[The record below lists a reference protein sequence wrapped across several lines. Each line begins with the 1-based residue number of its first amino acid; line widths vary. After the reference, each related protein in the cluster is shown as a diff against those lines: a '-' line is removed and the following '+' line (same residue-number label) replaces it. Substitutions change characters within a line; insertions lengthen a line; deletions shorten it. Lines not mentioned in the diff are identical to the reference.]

1 MPPTSAAAKPS
12 YVEARSAGLTSKCRP
27 MAAKAGLATRRPNDA
42 PKTLQR
48 NSLSHDPLIP
58 KCKLW

>member
-1 MPPTSAAAKPS
+1 
-12 YVEARSAGLTSKCRP
+12 
-27 MAAKAGLATRRPNDA
+27 MADKAGLATRRPNDA

-48 NSLSHDPLIP
+48 NSLSHDPLIS